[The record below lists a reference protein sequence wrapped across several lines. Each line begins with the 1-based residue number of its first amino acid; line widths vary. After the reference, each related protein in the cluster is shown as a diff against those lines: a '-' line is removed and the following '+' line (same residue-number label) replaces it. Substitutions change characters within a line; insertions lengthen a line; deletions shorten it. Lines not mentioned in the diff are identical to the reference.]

1 MGEIWTR
8 GFDLTADDRSWFEPL
23 VRTFEKPA
31 FQFAQMMVQ
40 NRAAAEEI
48 VQEAFAR
55 VWASPRTPREPDD
68 FRRWLYRTL
77 INLLRDHHRRQMLES
92 KLRFWDHQPADP
104 QEQAIRRSEDH
115 ALMAALRCLPLRE
128 RQAIYLHYY
137 DEQPFAEI
145 GRILEM
151 QETAARVMVHRSL
164 AKLRGRLKGR
174 ETMTGEVPA

>member
-1 MGEIWTR
+1 V
-8 GFDLTADDRSWFEPL
+8 TADDRSWFEPL

-31 FQFAQMMVQ
+31 FQFAQMMIQ
-40 NRAAAEEI
+40 DRAAAEEI

-104 QEQAIRRSEDH
+104 QEEAMRRSEDQE
-115 ALMAALRCLPLRE
+115 LMAAIRSLRLRE

-164 AKLRGRLKGR
+164 AKLRARLKGS
-174 ETMTGEVPA
+174 ETMTREVPA